1 MSDDHLSQLPVAG
14 ALSSLDSSGQ
24 GLDSA
29 QAARRLQEYGPNRLA
44 DVGAEPA
51 WRKLLREFTHFFA
64 LILWLAAGLA
74 LFAESRDPGEGMWQ
88 LGVAILAVILVNGL
102 FSFWQEH
109 RAGRAIDSLRELLP
123 QQVKVMRD
131 GQLTDLASEALV
143 PGDVVLLEA
152 GDNVPADCRLIAAT
166 GVRVDASTLT
176 GESLPQAR
184 SAEQESGPGDALERR
199 NLLLAGTSLVS
210 GEGRAL
216 VFATGMQT
224 EFGRIARLTQTA
236 SKSESHLQ
244 QEIRRLSRLVAL
256 LASGLGLA
264 CFAAGIALEL
274 PFWASLMF
282 AIGVIVANV
291 PEGLLPTVTL
301 SLALATQRMARRN
314 ALVRHL
320 PAVETLGAT
329 TVICTDK
336 TGTLTLNR
344 MTVRQ
349 VYLDGRCLLADQLAA
364 WPGARRLLSNAAS
377 CHSLKAGQRAGQ
389 PVWLGDPMELA
400 LAGYARDA
408 GHDVEPELVATIPF
422 DTDRRRMSVVVEQDG
437 ELWLHCKGAPEAL
450 LPLCDAIGSQGIDLP
465 LDQCRR
471 QGVVEAQQAMADRG
485 LRVLAFACR
494 RLEQGEIPAEA
505 GLTLSG
511 LIGLDDPPR
520 PGVSE
525 AMARSHSAGIRVV
538 MVTGDHPH
546 TALAVAREIGLVQGD
561 KPRVVLGESL
571 RGMAPAQLQ
580 TLLDAP
586 ELLFARV
593 SAEQKALVVEAL
605 KHKGEIVAVTG
616 DGVNDAPALKSA
628 HVGIA
633 MGLSGT
639 DVARSS
645 ADMILLD
652 DHFASIVNAI
662 EEGRAVFENL
672 RKFLTYILTSNIPE
686 LVPYL
691 AYVLLG
697 VPLPLTV
704 IQMLAVDLG
713 TDLLPALALGAEPP
727 DPAVMRR
734 PPRPAAERLLSWGVL
749 ARAYLWLGPMQ
760 AAISLLAFFVV
771 LHQGGWHRDSVLG
784 HHEPLYLQA
793 TTACLAAIVAA
804 QVVNVFVCRHPV
816 APAWSFGLRSN
827 PLLLAGLGVEL
838 LLLML
843 IVYSAPGQWLFST
856 APFDAALWWLIAPL
870 ALLPGLAEEGRKWLL
885 RRRPGQA
892 GQRRSSS
899 RTRSRQSGGC

>member
-1 MSDDHLSQLPVAG
+1 MSDDHLSQLPVAE
-14 ALSSLDSSGQ
+14 ALLGLGSSEQ
-24 GLDSA
+24 GLDPA
-29 QAARRLQEYGPNRLA
+29 QAAHRLQQYGPNRLA
-44 DVGAEPA
+44 EVGIEPA
-51 WRKLLREFTHFFA
+51 WRRLLREFTHFFA

-88 LGVAILAVILVNGL
+88 LGIAILAVILVNGL

-123 QQVKVMRD
+123 QQVKVLRD
-131 GQLTDLASEALV
+131 GQLTSLASEGLV

-152 GDNVPADCRLIAAT
+152 GDNVPADCRLIAAS
-166 GVRVDASTLT
+166 GVRVDVSTLT

-184 SAEQESGPGDALERR
+184 SAEPEGGPGNLLERR
-199 NLLLAGTSLVS
+199 NLLLAGTALVS

-224 EFGRIARLTQTA
+224 EFGRIAQLTQTA

-264 CFAAGIALEL
+264 CFAAGLALEL

-329 TVICTDK
+329 TVVCTDK

-349 VYLDGRCLLADQLAA
+349 VWLDGRCLPAERLAA
-364 WPGARRLLSNAAS
+364 GPGARQLLRNAAS
-377 CHSLKAGQRAGQ
+377 CHSLKAGQRDGHA
-389 PVWLGDPMELA
+389 VWLGDPMELA
-400 LAGYARDA
+400 LAGYARVA
-408 GHDVEPELVATIPF
+408 GHADSRTIATLPF
-422 DTDRRRMSVVVEQDG
+422 DTDRRRMSVVVEQEG
-437 ELWLHCKGAPEAL
+437 ERWLYCKGAPEAL
-450 LPLCDAIGSQGIDLP
+450 LPLCDTIGHEGLP
-465 LDQCRR
+465 LDEGRR
-471 QGVVEAQQAMADRG
+471 QAVVQAQQAMADRG

-494 RLEQGEIPAEA
+494 RLQQDEAPAEA

-520 PGVSE
+520 PGVAE
-525 AMARSHSAGIRVV
+525 AIARCHSAGIRVV

-546 TALAVAREIGLVQGD
+546 TALAIAREIGLARDQ
-561 KPRVVLGESL
+561 PRVVLGESL
-571 RGMAPAQLQ
+571 RGMAASQLQ
-580 TLLDAP
+580 QLLDAP

-593 SAEQKALVVEAL
+593 SAEQKALVVEAF
-605 KHKGEIVAVTG
+605 KHRGEIVAVTG

-633 MGLSGT
+633 MGLAGT

-727 DPAVMRR
+727 DAAVMRR
-734 PPRPAAERLLSWGVL
+734 PPRRAGERLLSWGVL

-760 AAISLLAFFVV
+760 AAISLLVFFVV
-771 LHQGGWHRDSVLG
+771 LRQGGWAWGGALG

-793 TTACLAAIVAA
+793 TTACLATIVAA
-804 QVVNVFVCRHPV
+804 QIVNVFVCRHPL

-843 IVYSAPGQWLFST
+843 IVYSVPGQWLFAT

-870 ALLPGLAEEGRKWLL
+870 ALLPGLAEEGRKWL
-885 RRRPGQA
+885 RRRSAQA
-892 GQRRSSS
+892 EQPDTSHPRSENDA
-899 RTRSRQSGGC
+899 RCRP